1 MKINCASKTH
11 QPRVRAF
18 TLVEALVASGA
29 SGLLFTAVAS
39 MMLYGGRSTAAIGN
53 YMDLDRH
60 SQNALDRLSADIRQA
75 NRVTSCTTTQLV
87 LETTNPSTGVTN
99 SLRYTYDAGDGMLER
114 TFAGS
119 VNTVLTGIT
128 TNSVQFT
135 MFQRNPIGGD
145 VTTSLVTTN
154 PALCKVVQ
162 VSWACSR
169 QVIGLGQTESV
180 RSAKIVI
187 RKE

>member
-1 MKINCASKTH
+1 MKSNCASPTNK
-11 QPRVRAF
+11 PRVRAF

-29 SGLLFTAVAS
+29 SGMLFTAVAS

-60 SQNALDRLSADIRQA
+60 SQNALDRLSTDIRQA
-75 NRVTSCTTTQLV
+75 NRVTSCSSTQLV
-87 LETTNPSTGVTN
+87 LENTSPPTGVTG
-99 SLRYTYDAGDGMLER
+99 SLSYTYDPGDGTLER

-119 VNTVLTGIT
+119 ANTVLTGIT
-128 TNSVQFT
+128 ANSVQFT
-135 MFQRNPIGGD
+135 MFQRNPVGGD
-145 VTTSLVTTN
+145 VTTSMVTTN
-154 PALCKVVQ
+154 PALCKVLQ

-169 QVIGLGQTESV
+169 HVVGLGETESV
-180 RSAKIVI
+180 RSAKVVI